1 MGSVQKCS
9 RGAMGSRGF
18 SLAELLVVIGIIAA
32 VSVISLPAIRG
43 LGRSNTMTSAAQ
55 QLLDDLALARYRA
68 IVGRTTVHVVFVP
81 EYNQIQNRN
90 VPGMND
96 ADKKLFE
103 RLKTGSQT
111 TYALYAERTVGDQPG
126 QRTDRYL
133 TDWRSLPDGVF
144 IATDEFR
151 LMRGPPFDRFADVE
165 RPFAYSNTI
174 PFPRETTPLGNN
186 NIPLMRIAF
195 DQNGSLLQYEGG
207 FESGTRVYRT
217 EYIHLAQGSVFTA
230 RNDRGGIT
238 EFSVREAPPGN
249 STNNYHR
256 IRIDPLS
263 GRARLERQEIR

>member
-1 MGSVQKCS
+1 MMRAARKSKRIGE
-9 RGAMGSRGF
+9 RGRRGF

-68 IVGRTTVHVVFVP
+68 IVGRTTVHVVFIP
-81 EYNQIQNRN
+81 EYNQIRN
-90 VPGMND
+90 NNGQGMTP
-96 ADKKLFE
+96 ADRILLD

-133 TDWRSLPDGVF
+133 TDWRSLPEGVF
-144 IATDEFR
+144 IASDEYRVMFAR
-151 LMRGPPFDRFADVE
+151 DRFEDIE

-174 PFPRETTPLGNN
+174 PFPRETSPPG
-186 NIPLMRIAF
+186 IPLMHVAF
-195 DQNGSLLQYEGG
+195 DQNGSLLQYNDRRE
-207 FESGTRVYRT
+207 RVYRT

-230 RNDRGGIT
+230 RNDRGAIT

-256 IRIDPLS
+256 IRIDALS